1 MTVAYDQGASTQNG
15 GIERRTHHH
24 LREIFDQAY
33 HVASPLLDSNLSSTT
48 HFLRITLHD
57 AFPKL
62 HQQDIAIL
70 CVAIERVHRERS
82 KAGAQ

>member
-1 MTVAYDQGASTQNG
+1 MNVAYDQGASPQSG
-15 GIERRTHHH
+15 GAERRTNHH
-24 LREIFDQAY
+24 LRELFDQAY
-33 HVASPLLDSNLSSTT
+33 HVASPLLDSNLSSAT

-70 CVAIERVHRERS
+70 CVAVERVHRERV
-82 KAGAQ
+82 KAGTQ

>member
-1 MTVAYDQGASTQNG
+1 MNVSNDSGAPSPSG
-15 GIERRTHHH
+15 GVERRTNHH

-33 HVASPLLDSNLSSTT
+33 RIATPLLDPNVSSTT

-57 AFPKL
+57 AFPHL
-62 HQQDIAIL
+62 HQQDISIL

-82 KAGAQ
+82 KATS